1 MPPDDMDKRLR
12 EVENKVY
19 SFEQTF
25 GRIADDI
32 HDIKENIQEFIE
44 VKSKLSGIDI
54 LFKRIDELR
63 RDIQA
68 IDKTVDKTVAPLAA
82 DHKSFQVSRDE
93 INTQISGMNNR
104 LVKLEFE
111 HENCNRLKDG
121 TINFLSGRFGN
132 ILDWVLKIGLGMLLV
147 YAAKYGLKG

>member
-1 MPPDDMDKRLR
+1 MPPEDMDKRLR
-12 EVENKVY
+12 DVENKVY

-44 VKSKLSGIDI
+44 VKSKLSGIDV

-63 RDIQA
+63 KDIQA
-68 IDKTVDKTVAPLAA
+68 VDKTITPITSEHKTCLAA
-82 DHKSFQVSRDE
+82 KEEHAAQLTS
-93 INTQISGMNNR
+93 MNNR

-111 HENCNRLKDG
+111 HENCSRLKDG
-121 TINFLSGRFGN
+121 TITFLSGRFGS
-132 ILDWVLKIGLGMLLV
+132 IFDWILKIGLGALLL
-147 YAAKYGLKG
+147 YAAKNGFKG